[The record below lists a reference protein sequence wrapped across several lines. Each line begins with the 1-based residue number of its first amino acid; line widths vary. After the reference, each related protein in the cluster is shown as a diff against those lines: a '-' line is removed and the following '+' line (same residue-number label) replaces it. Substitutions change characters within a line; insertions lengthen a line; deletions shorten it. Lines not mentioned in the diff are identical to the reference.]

1 MAWFSPAP
9 VTNMIDARKHRPW
22 VLVVLAIVYVF
33 NYIDRQV
40 LSILQDDIKA
50 DLNLSEFQL
59 SLMTGLSF
67 AAIYCVVGIPVAR
80 IADSRGRKGVVAG
93 SLALWSGFTV
103 LCGLA
108 TNFWGLLF
116 ARLGVGAGEAGGAPP
131 AHAMLSDLYEK
142 EKRGRALALYSCG
155 LYLGTLL
162 GYALGGFLS
171 DVLNWRMAFM
181 VVGAP
186 GVLFAIIVWV
196 TVREPQRGLS
206 GGTDAA
212 PDVTFRQSFAKLWKI
227 TAFRH
232 YSLAAGAGL
241 FITYGLGN
249 WMPSFLRRTHHAW
262 SMPEVQHALGF
273 CRSVVTNGVND
284 CVDMSQTEVGVI
296 FGIAAGVGGAV
307 GTLLGGYLAD
317 GKGEADRRWFLW
329 VPMWGKIIGG
339 PLFVAAMLAPSAE
352 LSLLFFFAGLALA
365 AMYLGPAVAITHR
378 LVPPGMRA
386 MSSAVL
392 FFIIN
397 MIGLGLGPTVV
408 GISSDAIRAS
418 ATALAGSF
426 LGPTADLVTQD
437 SLKWSMILAVVLM
450 YPLSIL
456 WHTGARRLPKGELD
470 DNGEAMGE
478 AAAAAT

>member
-9 VTNMIDARKHRPW
+9 VTTMTDARRHRPW
-22 VLVVLAIVYVF
+22 VLFVLAIVYVF

-50 DLNLSEFQL
+50 DLRLSDFDL

-67 AAIYCVVGIPVAR
+67 AAVYCIVGIPVAR

-93 SLALWSGFTV
+93 SLALWSAFTV
-103 LCGLA
+103 ICGLA
-108 TNFWGLLF
+108 TNFWGLML
-116 ARLGVGAGEAGGAPP
+116 ARLGVGIGEAGGSPP

-155 LYLGTLL
+155 LYVGTLL
-162 GYALGGFLS
+162 GYALGGVLS
-171 DVLNWRMAFM
+171 DTLNWRMAFF

-186 GVLFAIIVWV
+186 GIVFAIIVWM

-206 GGTDAA
+206 GGAEVA
-212 PDVTFRQSFAKLWKI
+212 PDVTFRRSFAKLWKI
-227 TAFRH
+227 AAFRH
-232 YSLAAGAGL
+232 YALAAGAGL

-262 SMPEVQHALGF
+262 SLPEMQQALGF
-273 CRSVVTNGVND
+273 CQSVVTNGVND
-284 CVDMSQTEVGVI
+284 CVDMSQTEVGII
-296 FGIAAGVGGAV
+296 FGVAAGVGGAI

-317 GKGEADRRWFLW
+317 DRGAADRRWFLW
-329 VPMWGKIIGG
+329 IPMWGKVIGG
-339 PLFVAAMLAPSAE
+339 PLFIAAMLAPSAE
-352 LSLLFFFAGLALA
+352 LSLLLFFAALALA

-408 GISSDAIRAS
+408 GLASDAIRGS
-418 ATALAGSF
+418 AAGLAGSF
-426 LGPTADLVTQD
+426 LGPTAELVTQD
-437 SLKWSMILAVVLM
+437 SLKWGMILAVVLM

-456 WHTGARRLPKGELD
+456 WHTGAKRLPKGALD
-470 DNGEAMGE
+470 DNGDPAEGE
-478 AAAAAT
+478 PLPAA